1 MRIAA
6 GVVLVVTLAV
16 AGAAGTAAA
25 DEPFASAGVVTLG
38 GTAEFSHTSQT
49 TTADGADEGSDTG
62 VTTVALEPT
71 IGYFVMPRLE
81 LFGGLLFAL
90 EQVSP
95 DEGDDVDTT
104 AFGALAGAGY
114 YVPAGS
120 MFVGPRASFAYASG
134 KTEIG
139 ESETKV
145 SGFQIEGAGALR
157 VPFGWGGLL
166 DLAAVLQY
174 SAFDLELN
182 DDTLGDQSQLQFGLE
197 LGFFVF
203 F

>member
-6 GVVLVVTLAV
+6 GLVPVLLFLLGSAR
-16 AGAAGTAAA
+16 TAAA
-25 DEPFASAGVVTLG
+25 DAPFASAGVVTLG
-38 GTAEFSHTSQT
+38 GTAQFSHTGQT
-49 TTADGADEGSDTG
+49 DTPDGADEGTDSS
-62 VTTVALEPT
+62 VTIVELQPTV
-71 IGYFVMPRLE
+71 GYFVIPRLE
-81 LFGGLLFAL
+81 LFGGLLFSL
-90 EQVSP
+90 EKVSP
-95 DEGDDVDTT
+95 DAGDNIDTT

-120 MFVGPRASFAYASG
+120 VFLGPRAAFAYAAGS
-134 KTEIG
+134 TEIG
-139 ESETKV
+139 DNESKV
-145 SGFQIEGAGALR
+145 SGFQVEGAGALR

-174 SAFDLELN
+174 SSFGLEVN
-182 DDTLGDQSQLQFGLE
+182 DNTLGDRSLLRFGLE

>member
-6 GVVLVVTLAV
+6 GLVPALLVLLGSAR
-16 AGAAGTAAA
+16 TAAA
-25 DEPFASAGVVTLG
+25 DKPFASAGVVTLG

-49 TTADGADEGSDTG
+49 DTPDGADEGLDTSI
-62 VTTVALEPT
+62 TTVELEPT
-71 IGYFVMPRLE
+71 VGYFVMPRLE

-90 EQVSP
+90 EKVSP
-95 DEGDDVDTT
+95 DAGENVDTT
-104 AFGALAGAGY
+104 AFGVLAGAGY

-120 MFVGPRASFAYASG
+120 MFLGPRASFAYATG
-134 KTEIG
+134 GTEVADN
-139 ESETKV
+139 ESKV
-145 SGFQIEGAGALR
+145 SGFQVEGAGALR

-174 SAFDLELN
+174 SSFDVEVN
-182 DDTLGDQSQLQFGLE
+182 DNTLGDQSRLRFGLE